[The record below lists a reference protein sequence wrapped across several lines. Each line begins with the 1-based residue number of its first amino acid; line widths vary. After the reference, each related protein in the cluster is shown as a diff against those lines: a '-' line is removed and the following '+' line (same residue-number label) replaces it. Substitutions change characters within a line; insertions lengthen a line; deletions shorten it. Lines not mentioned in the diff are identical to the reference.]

1 MTKINRFVILYN
13 IEGGNIL
20 RLWQAI
26 IIISVVA
33 GCLVI
38 KNETVSQKQD
48 EPSLD
53 ITVSDQISIR
63 DTLSRDFR
71 SQNIRQEVYYGK
83 PEFFYVSDML
93 RDQNIK
99 VYPEDEFVAFPDPSF
114 GLGSKITIYRAP
126 VINVLDGQEK
136 KVFRTKKAVISD
148 FLQEKNIELGD
159 KDEISPNIDSQID
172 GDTVLTITRVSETTI
187 TEQITIDFKKIKQDD
202 QNLEKGKTKIVQT
215 GREGIKEKKFQVRR
229 ENGLEVERKLISD
242 EVIKKP
248 QDEISAFGTKPI
260 ISVRCR
266 YNDIVAEAAARYGA
280 DPNAICTL
288 MIKESNGNKNS
299 INPSGPYYGLFQYSV
314 GFWQIVSSKSG
325 NGGDIFDPRA
335 QIFNTA
341 WAFTH
346 GYRNRWP

>member
-1 MTKINRFVILYN
+1 LTKINRFVILYN

-248 QDEISAFGTKPI
+248 QDEITAYGTKIVSFGTGAASFYISSGQMIAACNILSKGTRVRVVNLSNGRSVEVTIVGGGLRSDRI
-260 ISVRCR
+260 IDLSTAAFQGLGVPLSKGIINSVRLEK
-266 YNDIVAEAAARYGA
+266 IE
-280 DPNAICTL
+280 
-288 MIKESNGNKNS
+288 
-299 INPSGPYYGLFQYSV
+299 
-314 GFWQIVSSKSG
+314 
-325 NGGDIFDPRA
+325 
-335 QIFNTA
+335 
-341 WAFTH
+341 
-346 GYRNRWP
+346 